1 MPELPDV
8 DSGADTNLR
17 ERLAG
22 ALGVQRWV
30 DEVAAAAPYASM
42 DALLKV
48 AEDAAS
54 PLSDAEIE
62 EAVSH
67 HPRIGEKPKGT
78 GVSQSLSEG
87 EQAGLDAAAEG
98 TAAALARGNAVYEE
112 RFGRVFL
119 IRAAGRSRADIL
131 DELQRRLKL
140 DEEEERIE
148 VGEQLT
154 QIALLRLQTLFA
166 DELGKATA

>member
-1 MPELPDV
+1 MPEQSDDDRGTDV
-8 DSGADTNLR
+8 ELR
-17 ERLAG
+17 ERLAA

-30 DEVAAAAPYASM
+30 NEVAEAAPYASM

-67 HPRIGEKPKGT
+67 HPRIGEKPTGT

-98 TAAALARGNAVYEE
+98 TDAAIARGNHVYEE

-119 IRAAGRSRADIL
+119 IRAAGRTRAEIL
-131 DELQRRLKL
+131 EELQRRLKL
-140 DEEEERIE
+140 DEEEERVE

-154 QIALLRLQTLFA
+154 QIALLRLKTLFA
-166 DELGKATA
+166 DEFGEATP

>member
-1 MPELPDV
+1 MPELSEAERWGD
-8 DSGADTNLR
+8 ADLR
-17 ERLAG
+17 EKLAG
-22 ALGVQRWV
+22 ALGVQRWI
-30 DEVAAAAPYASM
+30 DEVAAAAPFASM
-42 DALLKV
+42 SALLKV

-62 EAVSH
+62 EAVAH

-78 GVSQSLSEG
+78 GVSQQLSEG

-98 TAAALARGNAVYEE
+98 TDAAIARGNLVYEE

-119 IRAAGRSRADIL
+119 IRAAGRSRSEIL

-140 DEEEERIE
+140 DEEQERIE

-166 DELGKATA
+166 NDLGKAWK